1 MVDTVLP
8 RLKSDSLWNLKTSFI
23 LFYNIISLDGIE
35 ASLFFVFTVKTIQVK
50 TGLRETLVM
59 MMQIMKKD
67 CDRFGQIIA
76 EGMCQNRNI
85 LTFTKRFLK
94 QLVLLQLRT
103 RSIVEIENI
112 VTSVLMRIA
121 AFISCDLFL
130 DSDSYQKDCMLSH
143 V

>member
-8 RLKSDSLWNLKTSFI
+8 RLKSDSLWNLKQVLYYTII
-23 LFYNIISLDGIE
+23 LYHWMVLKPVFFYI
-35 ASLFFVFTVKTIQVK
+35 FTVQTIQVK